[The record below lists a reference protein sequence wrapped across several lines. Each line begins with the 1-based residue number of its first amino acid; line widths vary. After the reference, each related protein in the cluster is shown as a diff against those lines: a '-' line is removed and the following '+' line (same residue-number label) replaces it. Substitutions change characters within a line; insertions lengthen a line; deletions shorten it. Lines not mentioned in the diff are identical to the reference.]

1 MYEKKAKISDFQYEA
16 LVRFSGLSK
25 STFCRKFGIS
35 STRLNLCLSGKDGM
49 LEKELL
55 DIAEQLDDT
64 FPFFAKNGDL
74 KGFIA
79 TGPYCQRGGNNKKRG
94 QQLKIYLGHGIRKT
108 HIPVIPENKE
118 ALRVLN
124 GKADFFGWLTGEE
137 KEK

>member
-1 MYEKKAKISDFQYEA
+1 MHEKKAKISGFQYEA
-16 LVRFSGLSK
+16 LIRFSGVSK
-25 STFCRKFGIS
+25 GTFCRKFGIS
-35 STRLNLCLSGKDGM
+35 STRINRCLEGEDGM

-55 DIAEQLDDT
+55 DIAEKLGNT
-64 FPFFAKNGDL
+64 FPYYSKKGRL

-79 TGPYCQRGGNNKKRG
+79 TGTYCQRGGNNKKRG
-94 QQLKIYLGHGIRKT
+94 QQLKIYPGYGVRKA

-124 GKADFFGWLTGEE
+124 GPADYFGWLIGEE